1 MLILII
7 VLAFIGW
14 KLYPV
19 VGETGLIVIFGVVGF
34 FGFVF
39 SIIRGV
45 LGGGTGHYSGGGGY
59 SIDELELFDMMDE
72 D

>member
-19 VGETGLIVIFGVVGF
+19 VGESGLIAIFGVVGF

-39 SIIRGV
+39 AIIRGV
-45 LGGGTGHYSGGGGY
+45 LGGAGHYSGGGGF
-59 SIDELELFDMMDE
+59 SVDELEFFDMMDE